1 MSDKR
6 LRIIFMGTPEFA
18 AQILEALLRGPDP
31 VVAVVSQPD
40 RARGRGKKVAPTPTR
55 VVAEAANIPVLQ
67 PEKVRTEEFRNGLLS
82 YRPDLIVV
90 AAYGRIL
97 PAGLL
102 RLPPLGC
109 INVHGSLLPA
119 YRGAAPV
126 QWSIIRGETEVGVTI
141 MQMDEGL
148 DTGDMLL
155 QARLT
160 TDRGETAGTLMSKL
174 AELGGATLLRAI
186 AGLKDGTVIPTAQDH
201 QRATLAP
208 MLTKEDGRIDWTRD
222 AEEIERLVRGLD
234 PWPSAYTFLDDA
246 RLRLFRPEVEYLASD
261 SPPGTILRADSRGLL
276 VACGKHAI
284 NFTELQPEG
293 KKRMEIAAF
302 CCGRPVPAGTV
313 LQGRGGE
320 SDD

>member
-18 AQILEALLRGPDP
+18 AQVLEVLLSGPDQ

-67 PEKVRTEEFRNGLLS
+67 PEKIRTEEFRNGLLS

-97 PAGLL
+97 PASLL

-160 TDRGETAGTLMSKL
+160 PERDETAGSLMNKL
-174 AELGGATLLRAI
+174 AALGGATLLRAI

-208 MLTKEDGRIDWTRD
+208 MLTKEDGRIDWTRS

-246 RLRLFRPEVEYLASD
+246 RLRLFAPEVEYLSCD
-261 SPPGTILRADSRGLL
+261 SAPGSILRADSRGLL

-284 NFTELQPEG
+284 NFKELQPEG
-293 KKRMEIAAF
+293 KKRMAVAAF
-302 CCGRPVPAGTV
+302 CCGRPVPVGTV
-313 LQGRGGE
+313 LQARGGE

>member
-18 AQILEALLRGPDP
+18 AQVLEVLLSGPDQ

-67 PEKVRTEEFRNGLLS
+67 PEKIRTEEFRNGLLS

-97 PAGLL
+97 PASLL

-126 QWSIIRGETEVGVTI
+126 QWSIIRGEKEVGVTI

-160 TDRGETAGTLMSKL
+160 PERDETAGSLMSKL
-174 AELGGATLLRAI
+174 AALGGATLLRAI
-186 AGLKDGTVIPTAQDH
+186 TGLKDGTVIPTAQDH

-208 MLTKEDGRIDWTRD
+208 MLTKEDGRIDWTRG

-246 RLRLFRPEVEYLASD
+246 RLRLFAPEVEYLTCD
-261 SPPGTILRADSRGLL
+261 SAPGSILRADSRGLL

-284 NFTELQPEG
+284 NFKELQPEG
-293 KKRMEIAAF
+293 KKRMAVAAF
-302 CCGRPVPAGTV
+302 CCGRPVPVGTV
-313 LQGRGGE
+313 LQARGGE